1 MQYTFLVNFYGIRVF
16 AENFSNCLFKYNYYE
31 SKINSRNKKSN
42 KKKPVIHIKYAR
54 NRYLIYQDLKY
65 WSWTWS
71 AENVNVDGS
80 PDSGNTFLKNLRLA
94 NVNRL
99 MRAQLSIYSIRNK
112 FESFI
117 VDTFLQFVI
126 FKSLSYCIEETI
138 EFDLMASFCKE
149 SIVASNKT
157 RWYYK
162 RIF

>member
-1 MQYTFLVNFYGIRVF
+1 MELEYLQKTFQIVCSSIITMKVRLIQ
-16 AENFSNCLFKYNYYE
+16 ET
-31 SKINSRNKKSN
+31 RNQI

-99 MRAQLSIYSIRNK
+99 ICAQLSIYSIRNK

-138 EFDLMASFCKE
+138 EFDLKASFCKE